1 MCQSWAHQPRERREV
16 AVERGRA
23 SAARCVR
30 RATHKQLGT
39 APARGDDRDERAQR
53 VETRARVDV
62 SSSRARRRRRR
73 RLLIVLFVF
82 FRLFCFVGRRL
93 GVADGDAAAS
103 RGGVPRAVRRV
114 RDRVGGGDAGGA
126 RVGRHERPER
136 LHERGHADLPP
147 RQVASAGRE
156 RACRSERRDSRRR
169 SFRAQHGD
177 ERRERY
183 PNPEA
188 PLRSCARERVKGQ
201 GRARWRRLWRS
212 NLGWRCA
219 ERNRAH
225 LGSDASFSTL
235 AAPSSRLESSS
246 DTRSSWADATAAR
259 GSSSSGGAS
268 SLIAHCRRRPEFRHQ
283 TRRLLDVVETI
294 FASFSGAEMSSRVSR
309 RPARPGLGSAPLRT
323 AMGRGGHS
331 DDEATPYDQSLEELE
346 FMRGACAA
354 AQRGD
359 LRTLRDAVAR
369 RPHLLADD
377 GVGGTAGTRR
387 CTTPRARDTP
397 RASPS
402 LLEAGARVDRAT
414 KEGRATATAP
424 RTPGGATSSPSCCAP
439 AQTRA
444 PDADGETALHK
455 AAARG
460 WADSCALLLR
470 ACPEAAEA
478 RDRRGAVPL
487 ERVPDGDRATRD
499 AVARRVFL
507 TNARGT
513 LAVRERSVRGASVVT
528 YYRPYGCYLRN
539 RLN

>member
-62 SSSRARRRRRR
+62 SSRARRRRRRR

-177 ERRERY
+177 ERREDIRIQKRLFV
-183 PNPEA
+183 P
-188 PLRSCARERVKGQ
+188 ARVNGSRGQ

-246 DTRSSWADATAAR
+246 DTRSS
-259 GSSSSGGAS
+259 
-268 SLIAHCRRRPEFRHQ
+268 
-283 TRRLLDVVETI
+283 
-294 FASFSGAEMSSRVSR
+294 
-309 RPARPGLGSAPLRT
+309 
-323 AMGRGGHS
+323 
-331 DDEATPYDQSLEELE
+331 
-346 FMRGACAA
+346 
-354 AQRGD
+354 
-359 LRTLRDAVAR
+359 
-369 RPHLLADD
+369 
-377 GVGGTAGTRR
+377 
-387 CTTPRARDTP
+387 
-397 RASPS
+397 
-402 LLEAGARVDRAT
+402 
-414 KEGRATATAP
+414 
-424 RTPGGATSSPSCCAP
+424 
-439 AQTRA
+439 
-444 PDADGETALHK
+444 
-455 AAARG
+455 
-460 WADSCALLLR
+460 
-470 ACPEAAEA
+470 
-478 RDRRGAVPL
+478 
-487 ERVPDGDRATRD
+487 
-499 AVARRVFL
+499 
-507 TNARGT
+507 
-513 LAVRERSVRGASVVT
+513 
-528 YYRPYGCYLRN
+528 
-539 RLN
+539 

>member
-1 MCQSWAHQPRERREV
+1 M
-16 AVERGRA
+16 ERGRA

-73 RLLIVLFVF
+73 LIVLFVF

-169 SFRAQHGD
+169 SLRAQHGD
-177 ERRERY
+177 ERREDIRIQKRLFV
-183 PNPEA
+183 P
-188 PLRSCARERVKGQ
+188 ARVNGSRGQ

-259 GSSSSGGAS
+259 GSSSSGAPPRS
-268 SLIAHCRRRPEFRHQ
+268 SRTADAVPSSDTKPDDCWTSSRRFSPFSAPQRCRRVSVDVPRGRDSAPRPFDRH
-283 TRRLLDVVETI
+283 
-294 FASFSGAEMSSRVSR
+294 GPR
-309 RPARPGLGSAPLRT
+309 RPLR
-323 AMGRGGHS
+323 R
-331 DDEATPYDQSLEELE
+331 
-346 FMRGACAA
+346 
-354 AQRGD
+354 
-359 LRTLRDAVAR
+359 
-369 RPHLLADD
+369 
-377 GVGGTAGTRR
+377 
-387 CTTPRARDTP
+387 
-397 RASPS
+397 
-402 LLEAGARVDRAT
+402 
-414 KEGRATATAP
+414 
-424 RTPGGATSSPSCCAP
+424 
-439 AQTRA
+439 
-444 PDADGETALHK
+444 
-455 AAARG
+455 
-460 WADSCALLLR
+460 
-470 ACPEAAEA
+470 
-478 RDRRGAVPL
+478 
-487 ERVPDGDRATRD
+487 
-499 AVARRVFL
+499 
-507 TNARGT
+507 
-513 LAVRERSVRGASVVT
+513 
-528 YYRPYGCYLRN
+528 
-539 RLN
+539 